1 MEPFLSQVARVYVEN
16 ESQNLIDYCFVF
28 PNKRSGVF
36 FADYLSK
43 MLSSN
48 TVMPH
53 IITISDFVS
62 EFSSG
67 IDASRLELMFILYDE
82 YRNLLRERSLDE
94 QIVDFDKFQFWAEMV
109 LNDFNDVDKYLIDA
123 KQLFININR
132 LKEIN
137 SNFLSEEQIEVIN
150 RYWGEKRVND
160 SVDSFWKHITHEST
174 TDDLKTHFVKLW
186 QILYDL
192 YVSFKTRL
200 SSMGLCYSGMSYREV
215 AENNRFNNPNELNAK
230 RYIFVGFNVLSTSE
244 IKILERLND
253 INCADFY
260 WDFNSPAYEHSAN
273 HATRFVGKYVK
284 WFKSRYSLFEG
295 KITEFPSIEVIGVP
309 SNVGQVKETANI
321 IGNLQKNKLIDNVN
335 TAIVL
340 PDEGLF
346 IPLLH
351 SLPTD
356 YSTSPNNKLKINITM
371 GYPMRHTPI
380 AALISNVVSM
390 QLRARKVHDK
400 MQFYYED
407 IFNVLSHPLVKSAAA
422 DDCRAL
428 AKYINDNRAFNL
440 PAEFLAEKFQT
451 LSPIFQAVYNLK
463 DTHEVIGYTCNLV
476 SWAKSH
482 LPAQNNVEIGFAD
495 KYLDALY
502 ELEQLIDRYH
512 IVMND
517 KSIFHLLERAVGS
530 ETINFKGEP
539 LKGLQ
544 IMGVLETRA
553 LDFENIII
561 LSMNERVFPRKHY
574 AKTFIPNALRHGY
587 GMSTISFQES
597 MYAYYF
603 YRMISRA
610 KNVYI
615 MYDARTG
622 RMRSG
627 EMSRYLYQLKFLYD
641 RTKIKFSM
649 VSYNVIAPQTPPIE
663 VVKTSEVMRKLN
675 LFKTPDSNRNLSASA
690 LKKYISCP
698 LSFYLYYVEGLQQ
711 EDEITEYMDEGTY
724 GTIMHEIFEK
734 IYTSLRG
741 NAQEVKVTDDIID
754 AIKKR
759 QGDLMKQITRS
770 INHHYN
776 KLGKDNDTPLTGDGK
791 VLGEIMLHFT
801 LLMLDKEKKFTDFH
815 FIDAEAKHNSQ
826 WIINNRHT
834 INFKQIIDRID
845 RIMIDNDPR
854 LRIVDYKTGSDE
866 TKLSSI
872 DQLFDKNCTKN
883 VKAIFQL
890 FVYCFYY
897 SYYTGYKGD
906 IQPIIYNYRTLSTSE
921 LSPIII
927 NNEELETY
935 LTYKDEFWKHFEQLI
950 DEIFDPE
957 IPFRPTTNDVACQ
970 YCKLMQFCGKE
981 PKQQ

>member
-1 MEPFLSQVARVYVEN
+1 MDPFLSQVARVYVEN
-16 ESQNLIDYCFVF
+16 ESQDLIDYCFVF

-36 FADYLSK
+36 FADYMSK
-43 MLSSN
+43 IITSN
-48 TVMPH
+48 TVMPR
-53 IITISDFVS
+53 IITISDFIS

-67 IDASRLELMFILYDE
+67 TDASRLELMFILYDE
-82 YRNLLRERSLDE
+82 YRKLLRERSLGE

-123 KQLFININR
+123 KQLFINIDR

-137 SNFLSEEQIEVIN
+137 SNFLTEEQIEVIN

-160 SVDSFWKHITHEST
+160 SVDSFWKHTNSKS
-174 TDDLKTHFVKLW
+174 TDDDLTKHFVKLW

-192 YVSFKTRL
+192 YVSFKERL

-215 AENNRFNNPNELNAK
+215 AENNRFNNPDELTAK

-244 IKILERLND
+244 IKILERLNAID
-253 INCADFY
+253 CADFY
-260 WDFNSPAYEHSAN
+260 WDFNSPAYSHSAN
-273 HATRFVGKYVK
+273 HATRFVGRYVK
-284 WFKSRYSLFEG
+284 WFKSRYSLLED

-309 SNVGQVKETANI
+309 SNVGQVKEAANI
-321 IGNLQKNKLIDNVN
+321 IGNLQKNKLITDVN

-351 SLPTD
+351 SLP
-356 YSTSPNNKLKINITM
+356 SACNNAEEDKLKINVTM

-390 QLRARKVHDK
+390 QLRARKVHEK

-407 IFNVLSHPLVKSAAA
+407 IFNVLSHPLVKCAAPN
-422 DDCRAL
+422 DCRTL

-440 PAEFLAEKFQT
+440 SAEFLAEKHPA

-463 DTHEVIGYTCNLV
+463 DAHEVIDYTRNLV

-517 KSIFHLLERAVGS
+517 KSVFHLLERAVGS

-574 AKTFIPNALRHGY
+574 AKTFIPNALRRGY

-603 YRMISRA
+603 YRMIARA

-622 RMRSG
+622 GMRSG

-641 RTKIKFSM
+641 RTKINFSM
-649 VSYNVIAPQTPPIE
+649 VSYNVIAPQTPPME
-663 VVKTSEVMRKLN
+663 VVKTPEVMRKLN

-734 IYTSLRG
+734 IYMNLKG
-741 NAQEVKVTDDIID
+741 DAQDVKVTEEIID

-759 QGDLMKQITRS
+759 QGDLMKLITRS
-770 INHHYN
+770 INRHYN
-776 KLGKDNDTPLTGDGK
+776 KLGKENDTPLTGDGK

-801 LLMLDKEKKFTDFH
+801 LLMLEKEKKTTVFYFV
-815 FIDAEAKHNSQ
+815 DAEAKHNSQ
-826 WIINNRHT
+826 WKINNRHT

-845 RIMIDNDPR
+845 RVDNKQR

-866 TKLSSI
+866 TKLNSI
-872 DQLFDKNCTKN
+872 EQLFDKDCTKN
-883 VKAIFQL
+883 IKAIFQL

-906 IQPIIYNYRTLSTSE
+906 IQPIIYNYRTLNTTE

-927 NNEELETY
+927 NNDKLETY
-935 LTYKDEFWKHFEQLI
+935 LTYKDEFWQHFEQLI

-957 IPFRPTTNDVACQ
+957 IPFRPATNDAACK
-970 YCKLMQFCGKE
+970 YCKLLQFCGKE
-981 PKQQ
+981 PIQQ